1 MGSGLA
7 EPPPVEPIRFT
18 SRARAV
24 TIWVLVIITLGLL
37 YVVRD
42 VAVPFFWAMVV
53 AYIFHPLV
61 KKLHEKTKVP
71 RAIWIILLYM
81 IAFTLIGWAVAVLI
95 PLFERQYGE
104 LVKGV
109 PDILN
114 AIQTFVQENSRLEF
128 YGFTLDLQAISNE
141 IVSTLGGLARSLPG
155 QAIEGI
161 TIVFST
167 VLKLV
172 VFLVAT
178 FHFLL
183 FGERWVGFSISLL
196 PPRFQAELLPVLSRI
211 HRTLGAYLRTQLIR
225 IALVSTI
232 VYIALTI
239 LQVRFALILAI
250 MAGFLDIVPTIGPT
264 VSSAVTALVAL
275 VQPNTPFGWSHLTL
289 AIATVILYIGLN
301 QLEENIILPP
311 LIGFMVDLPPLVVL
325 FAVLAGGQLAG
336 ILGLLLAVPVAAS
349 TKIVLRYLYA
359 KLMDKPVQLDE
370 MAVRRSRALWRKR
383 KEARR

>member
-1 MGSGLA
+1 MDNRPS

-18 SRARAV
+18 NRARAV
-24 TIWVLVIITLGLL
+24 TMWVLVIITLVLL
-37 YVVRD
+37 YSVRD
-42 VAVPFFWAMVV
+42 VVVPFFWAIVV

-61 KKLHEKTKVP
+61 KKIHEKTKVP
-71 RAIWIILLYM
+71 RPIWIILLYLV
-81 IAFTLIGWAVAVLI
+81 AFALIGWAVAVLI
-95 PLFERQYGE
+95 PLVERQYGD

-114 AIQTFVQENSRLEF
+114 SIQTFVRENSRLEF
-128 YGFTLDLQAISNE
+128 YGLTVNLQAISDE
-141 IVSTLGGLARSLPG
+141 IVSTLGSLARNLPG
-155 QAIEGI
+155 QAILGI
-161 TIVFST
+161 TVVFGT
-167 VLKLV
+167 VLKFV

-196 PPRFQAELLPVLSRI
+196 PPRLQAELLPVLSRI

-225 IALVSTI
+225 IAMVSTI
-232 VYIALTI
+232 VYVALTI

-275 VQPNTPFGWSHLTL
+275 VQPETPFGWSHLTL

-349 TKIVLRYLYA
+349 TKIILRYLYA

-370 MAVRRSRALWRKR
+370 AVVRRFRPLWKKR
-383 KEARR
+383 QERRR

>member
-1 MGSGLA
+1 LI
-7 EPPPVEPIRFT
+7 VFT
-18 SRARAV
+18 GIIEEVGRLRELRAV
-24 TIWVLVIITLGLL
+24 EKGARITVSCGQVWTDLAVGDSVCVNGVCLTAVERGQG
-37 YVVRD
+37 YFVAD
-42 VAVPFFWAMVV
+42 VSEES
-53 AYIFHPLV
+53 L
-61 KKLHEKTKVP
+61 
-71 RAIWIILLYM
+71 R
-81 IAFTLIGWAVAVLI
+81 
-95 PLFERQYGE
+95 R
-104 LVKGV
+104 
-109 PDILN
+109 
-114 AIQTFVQENSRLEF
+114 
-128 YGFTLDLQAISNE
+128 
-141 IVSTLGGLARSLPG
+141 STLGGLARSLPG

-196 PPRFQAELLPVLSRI
+196 PPRLQAELLPVLSRI

-289 AIATVILYIGLN
+289 AIATIILYIGLN

-370 MAVRRSRALWRKR
+370 MAIRRSRAPWRKR